1 MALSMTPIVVTG
13 APVDAPA
20 NTQDMKNLEGEGGIY
35 ELNTIFSELKEG
47 KKDKELCDGSWGRV
61 VYVSLT
67 CEACDPKTHDT
78 VGKVFVTLFLNTKS
92 HFIASQVAALC
103 GCYNKEKECS
113 EYNPKVRTDKDG
125 KEHWSIPALEKKT
138 FIGALARSGS
148 YLNNKNESVDQY
160 QLAGVLSK
168 NFVTA
173 AHELAGKTDRDTALA
188 DYKKLQKNLDGQ
200 IKFFKEQEQ
209 QQRDAAIGSGAGATY
224 GATTTTTSTYAQ
236 GDADY
241 AAVFGNGGKAGAA
254 YIAEHGTEVKEE
266 PKEPNLTQADP
277 DIPF

>member
-1 MALSMTPIVVTG
+1 MALSMTPIVVSG
-13 APVDAPA
+13 APVDAPFDTS
-20 NTQDMKNLEGEGGIY
+20 NMEMLKGDGGIY
-35 ELNTIFSELKEG
+35 ELNTIFTELKEG

-61 VYVSLT
+61 VYVSMT

-92 HFIASQVAALC
+92 HFLASQVAAFC

-113 EYNPKVRTDKDG
+113 EYNPKVRTDKEG

-138 FIGALARSGS
+138 FIAALARSGS
-148 YLNNKNESVDQY
+148 FINNKNESVDQY
-160 QLAGVLSK
+160 QLVGVLST

-173 AHELAGKTDRDTALA
+173 AHFLAGKVDRDTALG
-188 DYKKLQKNLDGQ
+188 DYKKLQKNLEGQ
-200 IKFFKEQEQ
+200 IKYFKEQEK
-209 QQRDAAIGSGAGATY
+209 QQRDAAIGAGAGASY
-224 GATTTTTSTYAQ
+224 GGMTTNTTYAQ

-241 AAVFGNGGKAGAA
+241 EAIFANGGKNGAA
-254 YIAEHGTEVKEE
+254 YVAEHGTEVKEE
-266 PKEPNLTQADP
+266 PKEPDTTQADP